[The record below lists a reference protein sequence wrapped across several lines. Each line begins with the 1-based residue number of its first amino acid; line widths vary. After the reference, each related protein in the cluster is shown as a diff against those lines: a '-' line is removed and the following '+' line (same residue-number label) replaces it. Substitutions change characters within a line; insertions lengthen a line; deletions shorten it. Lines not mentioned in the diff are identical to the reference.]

1 MAGAASGRWAH
12 GETPQEEALYCGG
25 DAGFLKGEAAC
36 NGRDRE
42 GLSRNQLREV
52 RGRGHVD
59 ASSIATDT

>member
-1 MAGAASGRWAH
+1 MGTWRN
-12 GETPQEEALYCGG
+12 PQEEALYCGG
-25 DAGFLKGEAAC
+25 EAGFLKGEAAC

-42 GLSRNQLREV
+42 GLSTNQLREV